1 MDKIKDIIVI
11 VTSTLFGF
19 YSPISVF
26 MFAILLLMMVNFISG
41 LLEDEL
47 NGTGWKGKKK
57 HLKAFTELF
66 VLTGIGAFI
75 YTIDYFMHS
84 QQESIACVSA
94 VCYGAIYFYSR
105 NIIFNWLKI
114 TPKGTT
120 LHKFFP
126 VPLLAD
132 RLLLLDKVP
141 WLKAYFTNGQNDIE
155 QKVEEGLI
163 ERRDDNNFRITT
175 KK

>member
-1 MDKIKDIIVI
+1 MEKIKDFIVI
-11 VTSTLFGF
+11 IGSTLLGF
-19 YSPISVF
+19 YSPISDF
-26 MFAILLLMMVNFISG
+26 MFAILLLMMANFISG

-47 NGTGWKGKKK
+47 NGTGWKGKKAF
-57 HLKAFTELF
+57 KAFTELF

-75 YTIDYFMHS
+75 YTIGHFMHS

-120 LHKFFP
+120 LHKFF
-126 VPLLAD
+126 LFLYWIIGFYFLN
-132 RLLLLDKVP
+132 RLPFIRD
-141 WLKAYFTNGQNDIE
+141 YFDTGQQQIEDI
-155 QKVEEGLI
+155 I
-163 ERRDDNNFRITT
+163 N
-175 KK
+175 KKKK

>member
-1 MDKIKDIIVI
+1 MEKIKDFIVI
-11 VTSTLFGF
+11 IGSTLFGF
-19 YSPISVF
+19 YSPISDF

-47 NGTGWKGKKK
+47 NGTGWKGKKAFR
-57 HLKAFTELF
+57 AFTELF

-75 YTIDYFMHS
+75 YTIGHFMHS

-120 LHKFFP
+120 LHKFFLFLYW
-126 VPLLAD
+126 VIGFYFLN
-132 RLLLLDKVP
+132 RLPFIRD
-141 WLKAYFTNGQNDIE
+141 YFDTGQQQIEDI
-155 QKVEEGLI
+155 I
-163 ERRDDNNFRITT
+163 N
-175 KK
+175 KKKK

>member
-1 MDKIKDIIVI
+1 MEKIKDFIVI
-11 VTSTLFGF
+11 IGSTLFGF
-19 YSPISVF
+19 YSPISDF

-47 NGTGWKGKKK
+47 NGTGWKGKKAF
-57 HLKAFTELF
+57 KAFTELF

-75 YTIDYFMHS
+75 YTIGHFMHS

-120 LHKFFP
+120 LHKFFLFLYW
-126 VPLLAD
+126 VIGFYFLN
-132 RLLLLDKVP
+132 RLPFIRD
-141 WLKAYFTNGQNDIE
+141 YFDTGQQQIEDI
-155 QKVEEGLI
+155 V
-163 ERRDDNNFRITT
+163 N
-175 KK
+175 KKKK

>member
-1 MDKIKDIIVI
+1 MEKIKDFIVI
-11 VTSTLFGF
+11 IGSTLLGF
-19 YSPISVF
+19 YSPISDF

-47 NGTGWKGKKK
+47 NGTGWKGKKAF
-57 HLKAFTELF
+57 KAFTELF

-75 YTIDYFMHS
+75 YTIGHFMHS

-120 LHKFFP
+120 LHKFFLFLYW
-126 VPLLAD
+126 VIGFYFLN
-132 RLLLLDKVP
+132 RLPFIRD
-141 WLKAYFTNGQNDIE
+141 YFDTGQQQIEDI
-155 QKVEEGLI
+155 I
-163 ERRDDNNFRITT
+163 N
-175 KK
+175 KKKK

>member
-1 MDKIKDIIVI
+1 MEKIKDFIVI
-11 VTSTLFGF
+11 IGSTLFGF
-19 YSPISVF
+19 YSPISDF

-47 NGTGWKGKKK
+47 NGTGWKGKKAF
-57 HLKAFTELF
+57 KAFTELF

-75 YTIDYFMHS
+75 YTIGHFMHS
-84 QQESIACVSA
+84 QQESISCVSA

-120 LHKFFP
+120 LHKFFLFLYW
-126 VPLLAD
+126 VIGFYFLN
-132 RLLLLDKVP
+132 RLPFIRD
-141 WLKAYFTNGQNDIE
+141 YFDTGQQQIEDI
-155 QKVEEGLI
+155 I
-163 ERRDDNNFRITT
+163 N
-175 KK
+175 KKKK

>member
-1 MDKIKDIIVI
+1 MEKIKDFLVI
-11 VTSTLFGF
+11 VGSTLLGF
-19 YSPISVF
+19 YSPISDF
-26 MFAILLLMMVNFISG
+26 MFAILLLMMANFISG

-47 NGTGWKGKKK
+47 NGTGWKGKKAF
-57 HLKAFTELF
+57 KAFTELF

-75 YTIDYFMHS
+75 YTIGHFMHS

-120 LHKFFP
+120 LHKFFLFLYW
-126 VPLLAD
+126 VIGFYFLN
-132 RLLLLDKVP
+132 RLPFIRDYFDTGQQQIEDVVDK
-141 WLKAYFTNGQNDIE
+141 
-155 QKVEEGLI
+155 
-163 ERRDDNNFRITT
+163 R

>member
-11 VTSTLFGF
+11 VVSTLLGF
-19 YSPISVF
+19 FAPIGDFIV
-26 MFAILLLMMVNFISG
+26 AILILMAVNFISG

-47 NGTGWKGKKK
+47 NGTGWKGKKAF
-57 HLKAFTELF
+57 KAFTELF

-75 YTIDYFMHS
+75 YTIGHFMHS

-120 LHKFFP
+120 LHKFFLFLYW
-126 VPLLAD
+126 VIGFYFLN
-132 RLLLLDKVP
+132 RLPFIRDYFDTGQQQIEDIVDK
-141 WLKAYFTNGQNDIE
+141 
-155 QKVEEGLI
+155 
-163 ERRDDNNFRITT
+163 R

>member
-1 MDKIKDIIVI
+1 MEKIKDFIVI
-11 VTSTLFGF
+11 IGSTLFGF
-19 YSPISVF
+19 YSPISDF

-47 NGTGWKGKKK
+47 NGTGWKGKKAF
-57 HLKAFTELF
+57 KAFTELF

-75 YTIDYFMHS
+75 YTIGHFMHS
-84 QQESIACVSA
+84 QQESIAFVSA

-120 LHKFFP
+120 LHKFFLFLYW
-126 VPLLAD
+126 VIGVYFLN
-132 RLLLLDKVP
+132 RLPFIRD
-141 WLKAYFTNGQNDIE
+141 YFDTGQQQIEDI
-155 QKVEEGLI
+155 I
-163 ERRDDNNFRITT
+163 N
-175 KK
+175 KKKK

>member
-1 MDKIKDIIVI
+1 MEKIKDFIVI
-11 VTSTLFGF
+11 IGSTLFGF
-19 YSPISVF
+19 YSPISDF

-47 NGTGWKGKKK
+47 NGTGWKGKKAF
-57 HLKAFTELF
+57 KAFTELF

-75 YTIDYFMHS
+75 YTIGHFMHS

-120 LHKFFP
+120 LHKFFLFLYW
-126 VPLLAD
+126 VIGFYFLN
-132 RLLLLDKVP
+132 RLPFIRD
-141 WLKAYFTNGQNDIE
+141 YFDTGQQQIEDI
-155 QKVEEGLI
+155 I
-163 ERRDDNNFRITT
+163 N
-175 KK
+175 KKKK

>member
-1 MDKIKDIIVI
+1 MEKIKDFIVI
-11 VTSTLFGF
+11 IGSTLFGF
-19 YSPISVF
+19 YSPISDF
-26 MFAILLLMMVNFISG
+26 MFAILLLMMANFISG

-47 NGTGWKGKKK
+47 NGTGWKGKKAF
-57 HLKAFTELF
+57 KAFTELF

-75 YTIDYFMHS
+75 YTIGHFMHS

-120 LHKFFP
+120 LHKFFLFLYW
-126 VPLLAD
+126 VIGFYFLN
-132 RLLLLDKVP
+132 RLPFIRDYFDTGQQQIEDIVDK
-141 WLKAYFTNGQNDIE
+141 
-155 QKVEEGLI
+155 
-163 ERRDDNNFRITT
+163 R

>member
-1 MDKIKDIIVI
+1 MEKIKDFLVI
-11 VTSTLFGF
+11 VGSTLLGF
-19 YSPISVF
+19 YSPISDF
-26 MFAILLLMMVNFISG
+26 MFAILLLMMANFISG

-47 NGTGWKGKKK
+47 NGTGWKGKKAF
-57 HLKAFTELF
+57 KAFTELF

-75 YTIDYFMHS
+75 YTIGHFMHS

-120 LHKFFP
+120 LHKFFLFLYW
-126 VPLLAD
+126 VIGFYFLN
-132 RLLLLDKVP
+132 RLPFIRDYFDTGQQQIEDIVDK
-141 WLKAYFTNGQNDIE
+141 
-155 QKVEEGLI
+155 
-163 ERRDDNNFRITT
+163 R

>member
-1 MDKIKDIIVI
+1 MEKIKDFIVI
-11 VTSTLFGF
+11 IGSTLLGF
-19 YSPISVF
+19 YSPISDF
-26 MFAILLLMMVNFISG
+26 MFAILLLMMANFISG

-47 NGTGWKGKKK
+47 NGTGWKGKKAF
-57 HLKAFTELF
+57 KAFTELF

-75 YTIDYFMHS
+75 YTIGHFMHS

-120 LHKFFP
+120 LHKFFLFLYW
-126 VPLLAD
+126 VIGFYFLN
-132 RLLLLDKVP
+132 RLPFIRDYFDTGQQQIEDIIDK
-141 WLKAYFTNGQNDIE
+141 
-155 QKVEEGLI
+155 
-163 ERRDDNNFRITT
+163 
-175 KK
+175 KKK

>member
-1 MDKIKDIIVI
+1 MEKIKDFIVI
-11 VTSTLFGF
+11 IGSTLFGF
-19 YSPISVF
+19 YSPISDF

-47 NGTGWKGKKK
+47 NGTGWKGKKAF
-57 HLKAFTELF
+57 KAFTELF

-75 YTIDYFMHS
+75 YTIGHFMHS

-114 TPKGTT
+114 TPKDTT
-120 LHKFFP
+120 LHKFFLFLYW
-126 VPLLAD
+126 VIGFYFLN
-132 RLLLLDKVP
+132 RLPFIRD
-141 WLKAYFTNGQNDIE
+141 YFDTGQQQIEDI
-155 QKVEEGLI
+155 I
-163 ERRDDNNFRITT
+163 N
-175 KK
+175 KKKK

>member
-1 MDKIKDIIVI
+1 MEKIKDFIVI
-11 VTSTLFGF
+11 IGSTLFGF
-19 YSPISVF
+19 YSPISDF

-47 NGTGWKGKKK
+47 NGTGWKGKKAF
-57 HLKAFTELF
+57 KAFTELF

-75 YTIDYFMHS
+75 YTIGHFMHS

-120 LHKFFP
+120 LHKFFLFLYW
-126 VPLLAD
+126 VIGFYFLN
-132 RLLLLDKVP
+132 RLPFIRD
-141 WLKAYFTNGQNDIE
+141 YFDTGQQQIE
-155 QKVEEGLI
+155 GI
-163 ERRDDNNFRITT
+163 IN
-175 KK
+175 KKKK

>member
-1 MDKIKDIIVI
+1 MEKIKDFIVI
-11 VTSTLFGF
+11 IGSTLFGF
-19 YSPISVF
+19 YSPISDF

-47 NGTGWKGKKK
+47 NGTGWKGKKAF
-57 HLKAFTELF
+57 KAFTELF

-75 YTIDYFMHS
+75 YTIGHFMHS

-120 LHKFFP
+120 LHKFFLFIYW
-126 VPLLAD
+126 VIGFYFLN
-132 RLLLLDKVP
+132 RLPFIRD
-141 WLKAYFTNGQNDIE
+141 YFDTGQQQIEDI
-155 QKVEEGLI
+155 I
-163 ERRDDNNFRITT
+163 N
-175 KK
+175 KKKK